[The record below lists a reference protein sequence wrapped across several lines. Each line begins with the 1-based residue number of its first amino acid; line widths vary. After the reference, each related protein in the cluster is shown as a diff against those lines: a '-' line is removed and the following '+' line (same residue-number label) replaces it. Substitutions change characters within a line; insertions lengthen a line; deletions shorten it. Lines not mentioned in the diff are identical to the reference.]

1 MIHLPGCRICYR
13 RLLLSWCT
21 VDLSMKL
28 VVSAHDPFLTGMFQ
42 WCIEFD
48 GIGCAILEDE
58 APAGKLSI
66 KINWSRA
73 VENTATATR

>member
-1 MIHLPGCRICYR
+1 
-13 RLLLSWCT
+13 
-21 VDLSMKL
+21 MKL
-28 VVSAHDPFLTGMFQ
+28 VVSAQDPFLTGIFQ

-48 GIGCAILEDE
+48 GIGCVILVVEVEDE

-73 VENTATATR
+73 VENTTTATR